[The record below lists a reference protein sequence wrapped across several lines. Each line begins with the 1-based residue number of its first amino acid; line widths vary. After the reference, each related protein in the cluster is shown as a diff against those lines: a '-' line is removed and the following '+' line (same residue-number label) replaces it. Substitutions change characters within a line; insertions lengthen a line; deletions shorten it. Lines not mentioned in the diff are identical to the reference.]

1 MNPEYIK
8 AEIRIRGSNLTKVAL
23 DAGLSECA
31 CRIAILFD
39 SAPRADKAIS
49 KFLEKPLHELWPR
62 RYNEDGTRKKSN
74 PSNALDPKK
83 KPIPRHCQKADAA

>member
-8 AEIRIRGSNLTKVAL
+8 AEIRIKGSNLTQVAL
-23 DAGLSECA
+23 NAGLSESA

-49 KFLEKPLHELWPR
+49 KFLEKPLHELWPN
-62 RYNEDGTRKKSN
+62 RYNSNGTRKKSN
-74 PSNALDPKK
+74 PSNALNPTK
-83 KPIPRHCQKADAA
+83 KPKARHCQKADAA